1 MPSPS
6 KKNREKRKRKKKK
19 ALLVCANRDGVGGE
33 KVITIYDA

>member
-1 MPSPS
+1 MPAPARKTE
-6 KKNREKRKRKKKK
+6 KKKRKKKK

>member
-6 KKNREKRKRKKKK
+6 KKNREKKRKKKK